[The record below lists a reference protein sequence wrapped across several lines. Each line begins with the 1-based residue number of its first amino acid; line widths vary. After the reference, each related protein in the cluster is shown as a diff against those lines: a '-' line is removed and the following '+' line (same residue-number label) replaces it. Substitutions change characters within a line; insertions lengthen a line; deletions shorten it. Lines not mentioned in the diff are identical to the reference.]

1 MLSTAWAILQYRK
14 YLKLRSKVTLNMS
27 AFCFDY
33 IQNILGEFQ
42 ALKALECSTDF
53 TVKYNADMIRSTTD
67 P

>member
-1 MLSTAWAILQYRK
+1 
-14 YLKLRSKVTLNMS
+14 MS

-33 IQNILGEFQ
+33 IENIHGEFQ

-53 TVKYNADMIRSTTD
+53 TVKYNADILRSTTD